1 MTEKIVTCDVCGHQI
16 NDKIYELTDSMDVTI
31 QMCYKCYFGINEAG
45 LINMTDKL
53 VERKID
59 EVISNAD

>member
-16 NDKIYELTDSMDVTI
+16 NDKIYELTDSMDVTVP
-31 QMCYKCYFGINEAG
+31 MCHTCYSGLREAG
-45 LINMTDKL
+45 LINMSDKL

-59 EVISNAD
+59 EVTSNAD